1 MLLTPNKGKAAD
13 KAQLGQHNGDR
24 RLSDITS
31 YTEGLWQPEVAVLS
45 ALAGAAIGA
54 ARGAVRITG

>member
-24 RLSDITS
+24 RLSDITR
-31 YTEGLWQPEVAVLS
+31 YTEGL
-45 ALAGAAIGA
+45 
-54 ARGAVRITG
+54 